1 MDMSQYRD
9 LFIAETKEHLVG
21 IGECI
26 VRLENDPSGKDAI
39 DSLFR
44 FAHSVKGMAASMG
57 YDFISGLAHAME
69 DLMDRVRK
77 GDIAF
82 AATTADLLM
91 EGVDRLQEMVRDV
104 ESGVESKRD
113 ISDLMGRLR
122 GCILTEK
129 PDRMEPTAQEA
140 RPTADAGRNDESG
153 ALEDPEIR
161 NRRADLWQ
169 TVRVRTDILDNLI
182 NVTGELVTSK
192 HRLMKIGEEL
202 ASTGLDE
209 AVADLSKLLRE
220 LHSEVMRVRLMPFSA
235 IAERFPGVV
244 RQLARKS
251 GKEVSL
257 EIEGKEIE
265 IDRGILEHLADPLVH
280 LLRNA
285 VDHGLET
292 PEERLS
298 AGKAGAGKISLQVRR
313 EKDQVVLTVADDGRG
328 MDPARLIESAI
339 ERSLIMPDQ
348 RESISPQQAFMLTC
362 IPGFSTAQQIT
373 DISGRGV
380 GMDVVRSSIQS
391 LGGSLSIDS
400 AVGLGTRISVQV
412 PVSVAII
419 QILLVRCSSLTVGFP
434 VGRILRTLELRRCE
448 ITTRGKQKVFCLDGE
463 AIPLLSLNRLLG
475 ARSLRISGDYIPI
488 IVTELRGKKVGLVVD
503 GFEGQQDVF
512 LKPLGRPLEGL
523 RGAAGAA
530 ILGDGRVVV
539 ILDTAGLV

>member
-1 MDMSQYRD
+1 M
-9 LFIAETKEHLVG
+9 
-21 IGECI
+21 GECI
-26 VRLENDPSGKDAI
+26 VRLENDPSGKDEI

-57 YDFISGLAHAME
+57 YDAIAELAHAME

-82 AATTADLLM
+82 AATAADLLM
-91 EGVDRLQEMVRDV
+91 EGVDRLNEMVRDV
-104 ESGVESKRD
+104 ESGGAGCRD
-113 ISDLMGRLR
+113 ISDLIRRLKGYVTEEADPATR
-122 GCILTEK
+122 TGHAAPETCLTVEAA
-129 PDRMEPTAQEA
+129 PDGET
-140 RPTADAGRNDESG
+140 G
-153 ALEDPEIR
+153 APDDPEIR
-161 NRRADLWQ
+161 NRRVDLWQ

-182 NVTGELVTSK
+182 NVTGELVTTK
-192 HRLMKIGEEL
+192 HRLMKIGDEL
-202 ASTGLDE
+202 GSTGLDE
-209 AVADLSKLLRE
+209 AVAELSKLLRE
-220 LHSEVMRVRLMPFSA
+220 LHSEVMRVRLMPFAA

-257 EIEGKEIE
+257 EIDGKEIE
-265 IDRGILEHLADPLVH
+265 IDRGILEQLADPLVH

-292 PEERLS
+292 REERLS
-298 AGKAGAGKISLQVRR
+298 VGKTAAGKIRLEVRR
-313 EKDQVVLTVADDGRG
+313 EKDQVVMTVADDGRG
-328 MDPARLIESAI
+328 MDPARLIESAV
-339 ERSLIMPDQ
+339 ERKLITPGQ
-348 RESISPQQAFMLTC
+348 RGSISPQQAFMLTC

-380 GMDVVRSSIQS
+380 GMDVVRCSIQS

-400 AVGLGTRISVQV
+400 SVGLGTRISVQV
-412 PVSVAII
+412 PVTVAII

-434 VGRILRTLELRRCE
+434 IVRIKRTLELRRGE
-448 ITTRGKQKVFCLDGE
+448 ITTRGKQKVFYLEGE
-463 AIPLLSLNRLLG
+463 AMPLLSLNRLLG
-475 ARSLRISGDYIPI
+475 APSLRPSGDCIPT

-503 GFEGQQDVF
+503 RFEGQQDVF
-512 LKPLGRPLEGL
+512 LKPLGRPLDEL